1 MNPLHKILLAL
12 AALSLAA
19 CSKSLP
25 KEYDSLGEKP
35 ALSIDLDSVAVPVN
49 IAPLNFRIEEEGS
62 DYITHIYTGQQPDGM
77 VLGGRDLD
85 IPVGRWHSLAASAQ
99 GDSIT
104 ISVFAKSGG
113 KWRRYAPVKIAVAD
127 SIDPYISYRL
137 IEPSYIGFEQMA
149 ICQRHLENF
158 DEREIFEN
166 QALSTEDEGQ
176 CINCHS
182 YQNYNRT
189 GNMQMHVRGRLGGT
203 VIAHNGT
210 LKMVN
215 LKSPETISNGVYPS
229 WHPTEPLIA
238 YSLNETTQTF
248 HSRDIDKIEVQ
259 DSHSDLVLYDPVTD
273 SVKFIVNDSLRLET
287 FPYWHPDGK
296 SLWYVAADVPYVP
309 EEKMSEFHADEY
321 QTVKYD
327 LYRISFDPAT
337 RAFGEP
343 ERILAASEME
353 ASVTLPRPSPDGRYL
368 LFTVG
373 NYGTFHIW
381 HRESDLYLLDIAN
394 QTLRPAHELNSPN
407 VESYHSWSSNGR
419 WVIFSTRRDDGS
431 YTRLYIAHFRPDG
444 TFSKPFPLPQS
455 TPDADLNRMKS
466 YNIPEFMACPV
477 TISKRRLIETILGQ

>member
-1 MNPLHKILLAL
+1 MKPLLKINLAL

-25 KEYDSLGEKP
+25 TEYDTLGEKP
-35 ALSIDLDSVAVPVN
+35 TLSIDIDSAAVPVN
-49 IAPLNFRIEEEGS
+49 IAPLNFRIEEEGN
-62 DYITHIYTGQQPDGM
+62 DYITHIYTGKQPDGI

-85 IPVGRWHSLAASAQ
+85 IPVDHWHSLAASAQ
-99 GDSIT
+99 GDSLS
-104 ISVFAKSGG
+104 ISVFVNDGG
-113 KWRRYAPVKIAVAD
+113 KWRRFAPVKIAVAD

-137 IEPSYIGFEQMA
+137 LEPSYIGFEQMA
-149 ICQRHLENF
+149 ICQRYLENF
-158 DEREIFEN
+158 DEREIFES

-182 YQNYNRT
+182 YQDYNRG
-189 GNMQMHVRGRLGGT
+189 GNMQMHVRGNHGGT
-203 VIAHNGT
+203 FIAHNGAF
-210 LKMVN
+210 KMVN
-215 LKSPETISNGVYPS
+215 LKSSKTISNGVYPS

-238 YSLNETTQTF
+238 YSLNETTQSF

-259 DSHSDLVLYDPVTD
+259 DSHSDLVLYDLIGD
-273 SVKFIVNDSLRLET
+273 SVKFIANDSLQLET

-296 SLWYVAADVPYVP
+296 SLWYVSAAVPYVP
-309 EEKMSEFHADEY
+309 ESKMSEFQADQY

-327 LYRISFDPAT
+327 LYRIPFDPDT
-337 RAFGEP
+337 HAFGNAECM
-343 ERILAASEME
+343 LAASELG

-381 HRESDLYLLDIAN
+381 HRESDLYLMDIDS
-394 QTLRPAHELNSPN
+394 LSIRPAHELNSAN

-444 TFSKPFPLPQS
+444 TFSKPFPLPQA

-466 YNIPEFMACPV
+466 YNIPEFMVCPV
-477 TISKRRLIETILGQ
+477 SISKRSFIETILDR